1 MPQRFARSDEA
12 PSPMLNMFARSQ
24 RAKPALDSQPRE
36 MRETSAPDNRI
47 IAARH
52 EFANVFGD
60 LAKGK
65 RNWQLMAFALVA
77 VLGLVTAAYVR
88 LASSSRAVP
97 YVVEVDHLGQIMDVG
112 VAERMVTPDQRLIAS
127 QLAQFIRS
135 IRSVLPVAAAAAQV
149 EMIGH
154 GYAFVAP
161 EAAGVLNEYFA
172 SARNDPRVLGARL
185 TRQVNVTAV
194 LRVPESDVWRLQWTE
209 LEHSTQPGGPTRT
222 TAWEGYATIKVVPPT
237 TAEAIQENPLGV
249 FVTTINW
256 TQVGERL
263 SNGADLSTDSN
274 TTQSDGSH

>member
-1 MPQRFARSDEA
+1 
-12 PSPMLNMFARSQ
+12 MLNMFARSQ